1 MQTLF
6 EHGLIF
12 VYLWIDKKRKIMGYE
27 NILIEEKNGIVVLS
41 INRPKALNALNAGV
55 FKDLDHFF
63 TENYSNENVKAV
75 VITGVGDKAFAAG
88 ADIKEFMGMSEEQGT
103 NLSRKGMAVFEKIE
117 NFSKPVIAAVN
128 GFSLGGGNELA
139 MSCHF
144 IVASEKARF
153 GQPEVNLGLI
163 TGYGGTQRLPRYVGQ
178 AKAMELL
185 LTGDMINA
193 QEAKSLGLV
202 SHVVEHGNE
211 VEKSVEI
218 LNKIITKS
226 PFAIAKMIE
235 TVNAFS
241 DNKKNGFEIEA
252 NNFGKTISS
261 YDGQEGAK
269 AFLEKRK
276 PKFKGR

>member
-1 MQTLF
+1 M
-6 EHGLIF
+6 E
-12 VYLWIDKKRKIMGYE
+12 YE
-27 NILIEEKNGIVVLS
+27 NILVEEKNGIVVLS

-63 TENYSNENVKAV
+63 TENYSNDKVKAV
-75 VITGVGDKAFAAG
+75 VITGVGEKAFAAG
-88 ADIKEFMGMSEEQGT
+88 ADITEFLGMNDEQGT
-103 NLSRKGMAVFEKIE
+103 NLSKKGMEVFDKIE
-117 NFSKPVIAAVN
+117 NFPKPVIAAVN

-163 TGYGGTQRLPRYVGQ
+163 TGYGGTQRLPRYIGQ

-202 SHVVEHGNE
+202 NHVVEHGKE
-211 VEKSVEI
+211 VEKSIDI

-226 PFAIAKMIE
+226 PYAIAKMIE

-241 DNKKNGFEIEA
+241 DKTKNGFEIEA
-252 NNFGKTISS
+252 YNFGKTIGSH
-261 YDGQEGAK
+261 DGQEGAK

-276 PKFKGR
+276 PEFKGR